1 MSNHN
6 QFRTLNGI
14 TAVIWTFLKLQTSI
28 LTFGTKLLFLWI
40 WIQFQIQ
47 PVSKQYA
54 IRTYVRNVLWKLFT
68 SVNVWWDAWFVM
80 KTEHVICFFN
90 VHCSLVQRYLMRVW
104 GNFGCN
110 SLHFWFKWFTLE
122 IETFFY
128 LVRHCG
134 YCFLPLLEGQEARL
148 APHHSH
154 WLYGSKRSKSFQ
166 ILGTGIS
173 HLGLDPDRR
182 YFGVFNHTHPS

>member
-1 MSNHN
+1 
-6 QFRTLNGI
+6 
-14 TAVIWTFLKLQTSI
+14 
-28 LTFGTKLLFLWI
+28 
-40 WIQFQIQ
+40 
-47 PVSKQYA
+47 
-54 IRTYVRNVLWKLFT
+54 
-68 SVNVWWDAWFVM
+68 
-80 KTEHVICFFN
+80 
-90 VHCSLVQRYLMRVW
+90 MRVW

-110 SLHFWFKWFTLE
+110 SHYFWFKWFTLE

-182 YFGVFNHTHPS
+182 YFGVFNHTHLSKSCVNQFLRILWWLLYCNLVQTAEFMCHWSLTLTIKEWANFRCHSRQV